1 MKEKKERKRWGLIL
15 FIVLIMVG
23 TSFSVFLY
31 GVSPQSDVVKYNGIK
46 FASSPSQGNVWIA
59 KISGR
64 EAAFSFLPQEVEN
77 VNMSRG
83 INERLQG
90 KFEIDAT
97 YDFNSTYKESIALA
111 QHQMGLTLGAYNIYL
126 RRGFTENNTFNLPI
140 ITCNNSTANVPVIY
154 FKQGNSTKI
163 YLDNDCIVAEALTG
177 ADFIKSKDKIL
188 YSVLGVL
195 K

>member
-1 MKEKKERKRWGLIL
+1 M
-15 FIVLIMVG
+15 
-23 TSFSVFLY
+23 
-31 GVSPQSDVVKYNGIK
+31 
-46 FASSPSQGNVWIA
+46 
-59 KISGR
+59 
-64 EAAFSFLPQEVEN
+64 LPKSAQ
-77 VNMSRG
+77 
-83 INERLQG
+83 
-90 KFEIDAT
+90 
-97 YDFNSTYKESIALA
+97 SIALA
-111 QHQMGLTLGAYNIYL
+111 QYQMGLTLEAYNIFIREGL
-126 RRGFTENNTFNLPI
+126 TENNTFNLPI